1 MANPDR
7 DIRWLVWFF
16 FAMLIAF
23 TSVSKAA
30 RAGEEMADPGPA
42 RPQAQSSGLS
52 GVGAGLPETEKLMGK
67 MLYAFAVV
75 AVVCGGLWFMTRKA
89 SMLRNRPGQPGRTL
103 RVVDRVALA
112 PRKSLCVVRIAGS
125 LLVLGVAENGINL
138 IMECPDDDS
147 RFDKA
152 LATQDAE
159 AEPAAPTPSGART

>member
-23 TSVSKAA
+23 TNVSKAA
-30 RAGEEMADPGPA
+30 KAGDEMADPGPA
-42 RPQAQSSGLS
+42 KTRSRSVGID

-75 AVVCGGLWFMTRKA
+75 AVVCGGLWFVTRKM
-89 SMLRNRPGQPGRTL
+89 SVLRNRPGQPSRTL
-103 RVVDRVALA
+103 RLVDRIALA
-112 PRKSLCVVRIAGS
+112 PRKSLCVVRVAGS

-138 IMECPDDDS
+138 IMECPDDDA

-152 LATQDAE
+152 LAAQDVE
-159 AEPAAPTPSGART
+159 ADTAAPAPSGART